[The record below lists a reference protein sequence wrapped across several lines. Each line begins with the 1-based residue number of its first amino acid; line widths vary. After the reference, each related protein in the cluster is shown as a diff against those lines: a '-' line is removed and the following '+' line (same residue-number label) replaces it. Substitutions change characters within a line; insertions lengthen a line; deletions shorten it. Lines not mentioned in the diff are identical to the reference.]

1 MEETHYLSIEEYL
14 NFGKQKNNTYAAQ
27 YGHDD
32 LVMADVSISYFINSN
47 NLYAKS
53 FFLEAE
59 PYLRQIFGD
68 IDPKV
73 QRKIDEE
80 KRKEKNKFN
89 LDGWTVRDHQ
99 KEYNKRNIDKSILLF

>member
-32 LVMADVSISYFINSN
+32 LVMADVSMSYFINSN

-53 FFLEAE
+53 FFIEATS
-59 PYLRQIFGD
+59 YLRDIFGD
-68 IDPKV
+68 VDPEV
-73 QRKIDEE
+73 QRKRDEE
-80 KRKEKNKFN
+80 ARKEKNKFK
-89 LDGWTVRDHQ
+89 LDGWEVRDHQ
-99 KEYNKRNIDKSILLF
+99 KEYDKRNNDKSLLLF